1 MSCMEQE
8 QLFAFA
14 HGMLDAQ
21 EEAAARVHVDEC
33 ARCRQ
38 AVEEFARLD
47 AVLEEWKPAEPS
59 PWFDTRL
66 RAALAVEGESSGW
79 KRTLAAMQWA
89 RWLVPA
95 AVVAALVF
103 WLVAARQ
110 PAPPPKPVARQTSPV
125 EKAAPAPEAA
135 RPEAGQESAPV
146 VQAQNPSAPANPAT
160 LTRRDE
166 TTPEDDLRVLEDF
179 DMLANFDVL
188 SELPRGETQVAN

>member
-1 MSCMEQE
+1 MSCMERE

-21 EEAAARVHVDEC
+21 DDAAARAHVAVC

-59 PWFDTRL
+59 PWFDTRV
-66 RAALAVEGESSGW
+66 RAALAVEGEGGW
-79 KRTLAAMQWA
+79 RKALGAMQWA

-95 AVVAALVF
+95 AAVAALVF
-103 WLVAARQ
+103 WLVVARQ
-110 PAPPPKPVARQTSPV
+110 PAPPPQPLAHQT
-125 EKAAPAPEAA
+125 PAVQKTTPPPEAA
-135 RPEAGQESAPV
+135 RPEAGHESAPA

-166 TTPEDDLRVLEDF
+166 ATPEDDLKVLEDF

-188 SELPRGETQVAN
+188 SELPQRESRVAN

>member
-1 MSCMEQE
+1 MERE

-21 EEAAARVHVDEC
+21 EEAAARTHVAEC

-47 AVLEEWKPAEPS
+47 AVLAEWKPAEPS
-59 PWFDTRL
+59 PWFDTRV
-66 RAALAVEGESSGW
+66 RAALAVEGEGGW
-79 KRTLAAMQWA
+79 RKALGAMQWA

-95 AVVAALVF
+95 AAVTALVF
-103 WLVAARQ
+103 WLVVARQ
-110 PAPPPKPVARQTSPV
+110 PAPPPQPVARQAAPV
-125 EKAAPAPEAA
+125 EKAAPPPEGA
-135 RPEAGQESAPV
+135 RPEARHELAPV
-146 VQAQNPSAPANPAT
+146 VQAQNPSAPANPPT

-166 TTPEDDLRVLEDF
+166 TAPEDDLRVLEDF

-188 SELPRGETQVAN
+188 SELPRREARVAN